1 MNKCKISVAAVAL
14 AVIATVTPALADE
27 SRLDSDI
34 GTTDSFRLFLAP
46 PQAISK
52 ASAQASWS
60 TAKQTQ
66 FDQDI
71 QAALLIADVPGAS
84 IAIIKGGQIVSL
96 KGYGVKQKGRIEAV
110 KADSQFMIGS
120 VSKPVSTTLMATIVD
135 AGAAAWDTPAKQIY
149 PSFRV
154 ADAALSSQ
162 VTLRNLVCNCI
173 GTERRDYE
181 ILLNGNT
188 LSAPGVITSIA
199 NYPLQQ
205 PLGQSFLYNNQLVA
219 AGGYIATLAGAGGT
233 GDLLTNYSNQLRTR
247 VLQPIGMNNTTTA
260 FDTVTKRKN
269 YATPHGLTLEY
280 AQTPIAVS
288 LNKWA
293 TAIAPAGGLWSTAED
308 MARYAI
314 TQLNRG
320 VGPSGN
326 RVVSA
331 ANLETTWTPQ
341 VAIDSTVSYGLGW
354 YVSTLEGKRGIQH
367 GGNVYGFTS
376 ELSFFP
382 DDGVA
387 VVVLSNADNSLLPGF
402 ARARAL
408 ELLFDLPNTATA
420 SALTQAILPTKSTY
434 TTVSLLST
442 AVPSAEVSAYLGNYG
457 NVDLGGATLSYT
469 NGVLFINFGDFKT
482 ELVKYIENGVTY
494 YVTADPPT
502 ALLVFTLQTSSAGLR
517 TLNFYS
523 TNRTYVFNKN

>member
-1 MNKCKISVAAVAL
+1 MSNWK
-14 AVIATVTPALADE
+14 VIAASIVLTLIAAIKPALANENMLE
-27 SRLDSDI
+27 SKVGRN
-34 GTTDSFRLFLAP
+34 DSFKSFSP
-46 PQAISK
+46 PAQAVSK

-60 TAKQTQ
+60 SAKQAQ

-71 QAALLIADVPGAS
+71 QAALIIADVPGAS

-96 KGYGVKQKGRIEAV
+96 KGYGVKQKGRTDVV

-120 VSKPVSTTLMATIVD
+120 VSKPVSTTLMAAIVD
-135 AGAAAWDTPAKQIY
+135 SGAALWDTPAKQIY
-149 PSFRV
+149 PPFRV
-154 ADAALSSQ
+154 ASTSLSSQ

-173 GTERRDYE
+173 GTERRDFE

-188 LSAPGVITSIA
+188 LNASGVITSIA
-199 NYPLQQ
+199 NYSLQQ
-205 PLGQSFLYNNQLVA
+205 PLGQNFLYNNQLVA
-219 AGGYIATLAGAGGT
+219 TGGYIAAFAGAGGA
-233 GDLLTNYSNQLRTR
+233 GDLLTNYSDQLRTR
-247 VLQPIGMNNTTTA
+247 VLQPIGMNNTTTT

-280 AQTPIAVS
+280 VQTPIAVS

-293 TAIAPAGGLWSTAED
+293 TAIAPAGGIWSTAED

-320 VGPSGN
+320 VGPNGN

-354 YVSTLEGKRGIQH
+354 YVSTFEGKRGLQH

-408 ELLFDLPNTATA
+408 ELLFDLPNTATGP
-420 SALTQAILPTKSTY
+420 ALTQAILPTLSTY

-442 AVPSAEVSAYLGNYG
+442 AVPNAEVSSFIGNYS
-457 NVDLGGATLSYT
+457 NADLGGATLSYT
-469 NGVLFINFGDFKT
+469 NGVFFINFGEFKT
-482 ELVKYIENGVTY
+482 ELVKYVENGVTY
-494 YVTADPPT
+494 YVTADPPA
-502 ALLVFTLQTSSAGLR
+502 ALLVFTLQTSTTGQR

-523 TNRTYVFNKN
+523 TDRTYVFNKN